1 MAEWVGAEKVRIP
14 FISHLKSPL
23 SEWKA
28 GSSGVGVDVSVW
40 VDGWV
45 GAGNVRTPL
54 SVT

>member
-1 MAEWVGAEKVRIP
+1 MDPLYNHPKA
-14 FISHLKSPL
+14 PL

-28 GSSGVGVDVSVW
+28 GSPGDGVGVSVW

-45 GAGNVRTPL
+45 GPGNVRTPL